1 MSAARRPRSAH
12 LERPAWAV
20 EGGSRTPEC
29 EAVTSSP
36 LATSRENRQSVPV
49 YNDTRLSSFKRA
61 WNSARYTSMNIS

>member
-1 MSAARRPRSAH
+1 VALGCR
-12 LERPAWAV
+12 
-20 EGGSRTPEC
+20 GCSRTPEC
-29 EAVTSSP
+29 EAVTLAA